1 MTRMGMTAAALACV
15 ALLGACGDD
24 SARRDAAML
33 TGGNP
38 SDGMTAIRRYGC
50 QSCHTIPG
58 LPGPK
63 ALVGPALKGIGQ
75 RAYIAGVLPNTP
87 DNMTRWIMNPQAVD
101 SKTAMPFLGVTDQD
115 ARDIAAYLYS
125 LR

>member
-1 MTRMGMTAAALACV
+1 MRLGGTAALAAL
-15 ALLGACGDD
+15 ALLAACGDEA
-24 SARRDAAML
+24 ARQDAAML

-38 SDGMTAIRRYGC
+38 SEGMAAIRRYGC

-63 ALVGPALKGIGQ
+63 ALVGPELKGIGQ

-87 DNMTRWIMNPQAVD
+87 ENLTRWIVNPPGVD
-101 SKTAMPFLGVTDQD
+101 PKTAMPFLGVTDQD

-125 LR
+125 LK